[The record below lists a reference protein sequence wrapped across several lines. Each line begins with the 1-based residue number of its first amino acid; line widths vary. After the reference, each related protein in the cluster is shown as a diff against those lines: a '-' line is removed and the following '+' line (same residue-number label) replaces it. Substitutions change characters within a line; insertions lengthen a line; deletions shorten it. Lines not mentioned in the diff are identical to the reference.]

1 MVKSQKKL
9 SKYGFTLIELIFAIV
24 IIAITV
30 ISLPMM
36 SQVISKGVDE
46 NLKQE
51 AIFAASAEI
60 MDALAGYWDERSMED
75 ANKSDLARV
84 IDLDGDCSLTTRL
97 RPGHIAQTT
106 HRRCLDSIST
116 TGLSA
121 TGGQFYSLDD
131 AAGVHNTYVHIGDPI
146 NGYKDTSLTTTIS
159 VSPPV
164 GNIKTVTATVRDNT
178 GSTITVL
185 HAQSANIGE
194 TDNYYRTF

>member
-1 MVKSQKKL
+1 MVKRQKKL

-51 AIFAASAEI
+51 AIFAASAEL
-60 MDALAGYWDERSMED
+60 MNALGGYWDERSMED
-75 ANKSDLARV
+75 ATKSDLARV

-97 RPGHIAQTT
+97 RPGHIAQTY
-106 HRRCLDSIST
+106 HRRCLDSNST

-131 AAGVHNTYVHIGDPI
+131 AAGDHTTYINIGDPV

-159 VSPPV
+159 VSRAD
-164 GNIKTVTATVRDNT
+164 NNKTVTATVKDSS
-178 GSTITVL
+178 GDTITVL
-185 HAQSANIGE
+185 RAISANIGE